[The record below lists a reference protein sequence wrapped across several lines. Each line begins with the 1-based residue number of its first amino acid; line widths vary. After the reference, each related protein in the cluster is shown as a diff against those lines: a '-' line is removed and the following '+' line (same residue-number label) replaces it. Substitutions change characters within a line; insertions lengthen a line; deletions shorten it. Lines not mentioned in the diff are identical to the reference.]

1 MSKCLHIPLGEQYRK
16 HVRVFYRWKKM
27 MEGGKAEKNKSRK
40 SSKTAACKSKITS
53 VKNHNIYVK
62 SSMTHSSHSAKCLT
76 PAAVLIRCSAC
87 CCGVLLGLRLLGCA
101 VKKEKK
107 KKFFI
112 ELLLPQIC
120 STATSHGS
128 KVSFQKDTK
137 TKTDEESHISLV
149 IAVFLFVFFF
159 SLSVFICDSLSVLLY
174 VKSM

>member
-27 MEGGKAEKNKSRK
+27 MEGGKAKKNKSRK

-101 VKKEKK
+101 VKKKK
-107 KKFFI
+107 EVLYRASSASNMLHSNITRIKSFFSKRHENKNWWRISHKFSYCCF
-112 ELLLPQIC
+112 
-120 STATSHGS
+120 
-128 KVSFQKDTK
+128 
-137 TKTDEESHISLV
+137 
-149 IAVFLFVFFF
+149 FVCIFFF
-159 SLSVFICDSLSVLLY
+159 FVCIYLW
-174 VKSM
+174 

>member
-1 MSKCLHIPLGEQYRK
+1 M
-16 HVRVFYRWKKM
+16 
-27 MEGGKAEKNKSRK
+27 
-40 SSKTAACKSKITS
+40 
-53 VKNHNIYVK
+53 
-62 SSMTHSSHSAKCLT
+62 HSSHSAKCLT

-101 VKKEKK
+101 VKKKKKK

-149 IAVFLFVFFF
+149 IAWFFLAFF
-159 SLSVFICDSLSVLLY
+159 SLLMFICDSLSVLLH
-174 VKSM
+174 VKSI

>member
-1 MSKCLHIPLGEQYRK
+1 MFTYPFRGTIQKACACFTDER
-16 HVRVFYRWKKM
+16 RWWKEEKQ
-27 MEGGKAEKNKSRK
+27 KNKSRK

-101 VKKEKK
+101 VKKKKKK

-159 SLSVFICDSLSVLLY
+159 FFVGIYLW
-174 VKSM
+174 